1 MQILVVDDDPRI
13 VSLLRRNLQ
22 ELGHQVIAISDGLE
36 ALRVAHESQ
45 PDVILLDVVIPHLD
59 GVETC
64 RRLREIS
71 DVPIIILSALG
82 KEADVVRGLNAG
94 ADDYLTKPFSM
105 EELMARLDAT
115 LRRAANQRAPLR
127 PMLYDDGVLRI
138 DLNRQI
144 ALKRGK
150 RIALSPKEFQLL
162 ACFVRNMG
170 RVISHEQLLQEV
182 WGSGYEG
189 QLSYL
194 ALYIFYLR
202 QKIEDDPSA
211 PVYIQTRFRV
221 GYCFRSDRASDTDPS
236 TLH

>member
-1 MQILVVDDDPRI
+1 MQVLVVDDDPGI
-13 VSLLRRNLQ
+13 VSILRCGLQ
-22 ELGHQVIAISDGLE
+22 EAGHEVTATSDGLE
-36 ALRVAHESQ
+36 ALRAAYEVQ

-64 RRLREIS
+64 RRLRDIS

-82 KEADVVRGLNAG
+82 KEADIVKGLNAG

-105 EELMARLDAT
+105 DELIARLDAT
-115 LRRAANQRAPLR
+115 LRRAKNQRAPVK
-127 PMLYDDGVLRI
+127 PMIYDDGVLHI
-138 DLNRQI
+138 DLDRQI
-144 ALKRGK
+144 VLKRGK
-150 RIALSPKEFQLL
+150 HISASPKEFQLL

-170 RVISHEQLLQEV
+170 RVIPHEQLLKDV
-182 WGSGYEG
+182 WGAGYEG

-194 ALYIFYLR
+194 ALYIFYIR

-221 GYCFRSDRASDTDPS
+221 GYCFRSDCVRDDDANDP
-236 TLH
+236 L